1 MQSYT
6 NTEIILVNDGSYDQS
21 LKIIKKYEKKDKRIL
36 VINQENQGV
45 SAARNRGIES
55 ATGDYITFIDSDDFI
70 DLDLIKNTVDII
82 KKK

>member
-1 MQSYT
+1 MIKISIIVPIYNSENTLKKCLDSITMQSYT
-6 NTEIILVNDGSYDQS
+6 NTEIILVNDGSNDQS

-55 ATGDYITFIDSDDFI
+55 AT
-70 DLDLIKNTVDII
+70 
-82 KKK
+82 